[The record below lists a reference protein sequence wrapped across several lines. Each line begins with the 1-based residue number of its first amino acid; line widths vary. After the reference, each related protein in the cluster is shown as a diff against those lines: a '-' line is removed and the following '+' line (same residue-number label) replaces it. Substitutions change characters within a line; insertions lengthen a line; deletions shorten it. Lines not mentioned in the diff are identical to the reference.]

1 MKVRRVNYE
10 DDEERFLFYS
20 WKDSPLSVKE
30 ETGYDLRTIALVR
43 PCAP

>member
-10 DDEERFLFYS
+10 DDEERFLKYS

-30 ETGYDLRTIALVR
+30 ETGYDLRTIVLVH
-43 PCAP
+43 PCTP